1 MRAWM
6 PLHYLY
12 LRADLLKNRNADTV
26 VVLDY
31 ETTGLSPNLG
41 DRGIEI
47 GAVLLRGGKVSDRFQ
62 RLMNPGFRMNS
73 FIEHYTGITNNMLR
87 TAGSCESAT
96 RDFADFIGG
105 HNLVAH
111 NASFD
116 RRFLDTEMQ
125 YAGRSYDGSFAC
137 SMLAARRLYPHAH
150 NHQLG
155 TLVQLR
161 KLDNDGIFHRAL
173 ADAEM
178 TALLWLDMLEL
189 LGEQYQLEQVAF
201 GTMQR
206 LTRTAKG
213 AVEKFC
219 RRQARELT
227 D

>member
-1 MRAWM
+1 MKER
-6 PLHYLY
+6 H
-12 LRADLLKNRNADTV
+12 ADTV

-47 GAVLLRGGKVSDRFQ
+47 GAVLLEHGRITDRFQ
-62 RLMNPGFRMNS
+62 RLMNPGFRIDG
-73 FIEHYTGITNNMLR
+73 FIEQFTGISNAMLQN
-87 TAGSCESAT
+87 ANSCESAT
-96 RDFADFIGG
+96 REFAQFIAG

-116 RRFLDTEMQ
+116 RRFLDAEMQ
-125 YAGRSYDGSFAC
+125 YAGCTYNGNITC
-137 SMLAARRLYPHAH
+137 SMLAARRLYPQAV

-161 KLDNDGIFHRAL
+161 QLANNGVFHRAL

-178 TALLWLDMLEL
+178 TALLWLDMLRL
-189 LGEQYQLEQVAF
+189 LGEQYQLNEVTFA
-201 GTMQR
+201 TMQK
-206 LTRTAKG
+206 LTRTART

-219 RRQARELT
+219 HKQRLAHV

>member
-1 MRAWM
+1 MLCLM
-6 PLHYLY
+6 FPSKQTSCT
-12 LRADLLKNRNADTV
+12 LKNRNADTV

-47 GAVLLRGGKVSDRFQ
+47 GAVLLQSGRVTDRFQ
-62 RLMNPGFRMNS
+62 RLMNPGFKVND
-73 FIEHYTGITNNMLR
+73 FIAEYTGISNHMLS
-87 TAGSCESAT
+87 TAGCCESAT
-96 RDFADFIGG
+96 RDFADFING

-116 RRFLDTEMQ
+116 RRFLDAEMQ

-137 SMLAARRLYPHAH
+137 SMLAARRLYPQAP

-155 TLVQLR
+155 TLVKYR
-161 KLDNDGIFHRAL
+161 ALDNDGVFHRAL

-178 TALLWLDMLEL
+178 TALLWLDMLKV
-189 LGEQYQLEQVAF
+189 LGEQYQLEQVTF
-201 GTMQR
+201 NTMQR

-219 RRQARELT
+219 RRQAVIAVS
-227 D
+227 